1 MSKQTRRNFLAN
13 TGKAALITTLASF
26 TNTTASAMTANNIFV
41 HHVFFYLKNA
51 GSVADRDKLV
61 EGLKKLSK
69 VKTIKSFHI
78 GKPADT
84 HRDVIERSYSVSW
97 MLHFSNPADQE
108 SYQTDP
114 IHLKFIE
121 DYSALWQKVV
131 VYDSVDI

>member
-1 MSKQTRRNFLAN
+1 MSKLSRRRFITN
-13 TGKAALITTLASF
+13 TGKAALVTGLATL
-26 TNTTASAMTANNIFV
+26 TNTTASAMTANNLFV
-41 HHVFFYLKNA
+41 HHVFFYLKNP
-51 GSVADRDKLV
+51 SSIADRDKLV

-78 GKPADT
+78 GKPANT
-84 HRDVIERSYSVSW
+84 NRDVIERGYSVSW
-97 MLHFSNPADQE
+97 MLHFNTPAEQE

-121 DYSALWQKVV
+121 DCSSLWEKVV